1 MECLCALV
9 TLKPGPLDRAREWA
23 RELTARKDEVI
34 ITLRDEA
41 VVVES
46 VFLLTQA
53 DKNYLVYYMKGHD
66 LTAAAEIARASTHP
80 IDEYHRQFK
89 KETWADVQLLEV
101 LLDADTLA
109 TDARCIPSPDTLS

>member
-9 TLKPGPLDRAREWA
+9 TLKPGTLERAREWA

-53 DKNYLVYYMKGHD
+53 DTHYLVYYMKGHD
-66 LTAAAEIARASTHP
+66 LTAAAEIARASIHP

-109 TDARCIPSPDTLS
+109 TDARGIPSPGRLS